1 MTEIN
6 YFMHDFR
13 KWVKSI
19 PDYEKILRYYYRG
32 LITLDETINLL
43 KEKEKKNAADT

>member
-19 PDYEKILRYYYRG
+19 PDYEKILYLCRKWNY
-32 LITLDETINLL
+32 
-43 KEKEKKNAADT
+43 